1 MENTPVYQN
10 TENKDTA
17 SSNTL
22 SNNELQKFLFK
33 DRNINFINLLA
44 LILILYSMWYF
55 GTLLFITVPKD
66 NVRFVDTIL
75 GFLLGSVVGVII
87 NYYYGAAISN
97 RNISIPNNTVID
109 DTKDSNICGDI
120 KIINNPMPD
129 DDTDKSCQ

>member
-33 DRNINFINLLA
+33 DRNINFMNLLA

-66 NVRFVDTIL
+66 NVRFVDTII
-75 GFLLGSVVGVII
+75 GFLLGSVVGVIV

-120 KIINNPMPD
+120 KNH
-129 DDTDKSCQ
+129 